1 MDALISPRRRAML
14 HALGAAALLTGCGR
28 FAPAT
33 RAHAFHGPTMGTSYK
48 VKLHGP
54 GVAPAAAREAHAAVT
69 RAFAAVVRSMSLFEA
84 ESELSRFNRQASSE
98 PFAVSADTFA
108 VFEIAQ
114 RVSASSAGAF
124 DATIAPVVAAWGFGP
139 AQRHAIP
146 GAGLLSAAHA
156 AVGWRGLALDSAART
171 VAKRTPAIAVDFS
184 AIAKGYAVDVAARAL
199 DALGHERYMV
209 EAGGEVR
216 TRGMNPEGQPWQIG
230 IERPDA
236 PAPRPHFVVP
246 LEGLALATSGDYRIF
261 FEADGRR
268 YCHEIDPSSGVPIA
282 HRLASVSVV
291 SADCAYAD
299 AMATALIVLGP
310 ERGYALAV
318 EREVAA
324 YFILRMRDGSLRD
337 FASPAFAAL
346 GGHRYA

>member
-1 MDALISPRRRAML
+1 
-14 HALGAAALLTGCGR
+14 
-28 FAPAT
+28 
-33 RAHAFHGPTMGTSYK
+33 
-48 VKLHGP
+48 
-54 GVAPAAAREAHAAVT
+54 
-69 RAFAAVVRSMSLFEA
+69 
-84 ESELSRFNRQASSE
+84 
-98 PFAVSADTFA
+98 
-108 VFEIAQ
+108 
-114 RVSASSAGAF
+114 
-124 DATIAPVVAAWGFGP
+124 
-139 AQRHAIP
+139 
-146 GAGLLSAAHA
+146 LLSAAHA